1 MKGSSSDTRAV
12 SQPQSPVRRSSFRR
26 LAERLFLG
34 SVMAL
39 IATMIDRR
47 LRRAFTKRPG
57 NR

>member
-1 MKGSSSDTRAV
+1 MNGTSTQTRPRGFSA
-12 SQPQSPVRRSSFRR
+12 RR

-39 IATMIDRR
+39 IASMVDRR
-47 LRRAFTKRPG
+47 LRRAFSKRPK